1 MPSSALSRREGRFS
15 SVLTGSTGALLLLLL
30 AACGAGQRALD
41 RGDAAYADGDFRGAL
56 GHYLEAER
64 QGEEQDALAT
74 RLRNARIATAVEEGR
89 TLYLQGKFE
98 EALEIF
104 RGALAL
110 RPEDEAVK
118 RWVLK
123 VRRDL
128 GDVLVKQAREKSID
142 GDFTT
147 AEALLLEADRL
158 WPGDAETIEALS
170 EVRTLAA
177 WDRTKAQRY
186 YEQGNRDLN
195 ANEIRVARWH
205 FERTREFDDAHEGAA
220 RRLSQL
226 DQPILDLRMAVIR
239 DLIEAQRWHAAS
251 AALRLLLE
259 RHPGYRE
266 GEALLVEM
274 THEAEATD
282 LLEKARRA
290 RSRGEFDE
298 TKRLLERGRLLTQRQ
313 APDFDHEAQKLM
325 SYELLARYL
334 EGRKFEFEGR
344 YDQAVTRFFEI
355 VERVQGDPALLA
367 TTELQKIP
375 REKRYLL
382 DSAFDPQ
389 EFMRKPEIWFTYA
402 RAQRALMDLR
412 QRLSLAPGIYDE
424 ARRLE
429 DAGELAEARAL
440 YRDLLID
447 LPSYRDTF
455 ERVRQIEVQLGIA
468 PSTVPALPDQ
478 GRVPKDI
485 SEEGVVEDAGSGER

>member
-1 MPSSALSRREGRFS
+1 MPSPAHPRREGRLSAVLAS
-15 SVLTGSTGALLLLLL
+15 SAGTALCLFL
-30 AACGAGQRALD
+30 AACSAGQRALD

-56 GHYLEAER
+56 GHYLDAER
-64 QGEEQDALAT
+64 SGEDDDALAT
-74 RLRNARIATAVEEGR
+74 RLLNARIATAVEDGR
-89 TLYLQGKFE
+89 KLYLEGKFE

-104 RGALAL
+104 RTALSL
-110 RPEDEAVK
+110 RPEDEGVR

-128 GDVLVKQAREKSID
+128 ADVLVDQALEKSAES
-142 GDFTT
+142 DFVS

-158 WPGDAETIEALS
+158 WPGDAEAQEALI
-170 EVRTLAA
+170 EVRTLAE
-177 WDRTKAQRY
+177 WDRAKAQRY

-195 ANEIRVARWH
+195 ANEVRVARWH
-205 FERTREFDDAHEGAA
+205 FERTREFDEAHEGAA

-226 DQPILDLRMAVIR
+226 DQPILDLRMGVIR
-239 DLIEAQRWHAAS
+239 TLIDSRRWHAAA

-259 RHPGYRE
+259 RHPGYAVGEELLRE
-266 GEALLVEM
+266 M
-274 THEAEATD
+274 SHEAEATD

-290 RSRGEFDE
+290 RSRGDFEE

-313 APDFDHEAQKLM
+313 SEDFDFEARKLL
-325 SYELLARYL
+325 SYELLASYL
-334 EGRKFEFEGR
+334 EGRKLEFEGR
-344 YDQAVTRFFEI
+344 YDQAVTRFFGI
-355 VERVQGDPALLA
+355 VERVQSDPALLA
-367 TTELQKIP
+367 STELERIP

-412 QRLSLAPGIYDE
+412 QRLSLAPGLYDE

-429 DAGELAEARAL
+429 DAGQLAEARSL

-455 ERVRQIEVQLGIA
+455 ERLRQVEVQLGIS

-485 SEEGVVEDAGSGER
+485 SEEGLGEDGTSGN

>member
-1 MPSSALSRREGRFS
+1 M
-15 SVLTGSTGALLLLLL
+15 LL
-30 AACGAGQRALD
+30 ALGCSAGQRSID
-41 RGDAAYADGDFRGAL
+41 RGDAAYADGDFQGAL

-64 QGEEQDALAT
+64 DREGAADDERGRELEQ
-74 RLRNARIATAVEEGR
+74 RLLNARIATAIERGR
-89 TLYLQGKFE
+89 GLYLQGQFE
-98 EALEIF
+98 EALDLF

-110 RPEDEAVK
+110 RPDDEQVQ
-118 RWVLK
+118 RWVRK

-128 GDVLVKQAREKSID
+128 AKVLVGQARERSIESE
-142 GDFTT
+142 FEE

-158 WPGDAETIEALS
+158 WPGNGDVLEALS

-177 WDRTKAQRY
+177 WDREKAQRY

-205 FERTREFDDAHEGAA
+205 FERTREFDRDHEGAA

-226 DQPILDLRMAVIR
+226 DQPILELRMQVAK
-239 DLIEAQRWHAAS
+239 DLAEAGRWHAAA

-259 RHPGYRE
+259 RHPGYAV
-266 GEALLVEM
+266 GEEMLVEM
-274 THEAEATD
+274 THEAEAAD
-282 LLEKARRA
+282 LLEDARRK
-290 RSRGEFDE
+290 RSRGHFDE
-298 TKRLLERGRLLTQRQ
+298 SRRALERGRLLTQRQ
-313 APDFDHEAQKLM
+313 GAEFDVEAQHLQ

-344 YDQAVTRFFEI
+344 YDQAVTRFFEV

-367 TTELQKIP
+367 ATRIEQIP

-389 EFMRKPEIWFTYA
+389 EFLRNPQIWFTYA
-402 RAQRALMDLR
+402 RSQRALMDLR
-412 QRLSLAPGIYDE
+412 QRLSLAPGVYDE

-429 DAGELAEARAL
+429 EEGQLAEARAL

-455 ERVRQIEVQLGIA
+455 ERLRRVEVQLGIA
-468 PSTVPALPDQ
+468 PSVVPALPDQ
-478 GRVPKDI
+478 GRVPKDV
-485 SEEGVVEDAGSGER
+485 SEEGLGEPEHGGS